1 MKRYEVA
8 REITGGPA
16 EASVLTV
23 TSKVASMLSNHGQK
37 ISQVNKIMAAHKRK
51 AEDERNKKSADMQ
64 VKDVQELGIRTK
76 PKAA

>member
-23 TSKVASMLSNHGQK
+23 TSKVASMLSNHGEK
-37 ISQVNKIMAAHKRK
+37 INTVNKLMAAHKRK
-51 AEDERNKKSADMQ
+51 KEDERNKESAKMQ
-64 VKDVQELGIRTK
+64 AKDVDEIGIRKT

>member
-23 TSKVASMLSNHGQK
+23 TSKVASMLSSHGQK
-37 ISQVNKIMAAHKRK
+37 ISHVNKLMAAHKRK
-51 AEDERNKKSADMQ
+51 AEDERNKQSAMMQ
-64 VKDVQELGIRTK
+64 AEDVQEIGIRNK

>member
-23 TSKVASMLSNHGQK
+23 TSKVASMLSSHGQK
-37 ISQVNKIMAAHKRK
+37 IRHVNKLMAAHKRK
-51 AEDERNKKSADMQ
+51 AEDERNKQSAKMQ
-64 VKDVQELGIRTK
+64 AEDVQEIGIRNK